1 MSFPI
6 EHGDFPWFFVCL
18 PEGTPQKMLISAACV
33 DLQIPRR
40 TLQKMKVAGEQ
51 LVEGG
56 SSLVPSGKLTFCY
69 GKSPF
74 LMGKL
79 VISMAMFDSKLLNY
93 QRVTIF
99 FNHL

>member
-1 MSFPI
+1 
-6 EHGDFPWFFVCL
+6 
-18 PEGTPQKMLISAACV
+18 MLISAACV

-93 QRVTIF
+93 QRVTMF